1 MLSLP
6 IFLLTLG
13 AVARVTRFITDDYAG
28 RGIRML
34 VDRLF
39 GPESSAAYLVRCPWC
54 LSFWIA
60 LVALGAAYFWQATPA
75 YWLITAL
82 LTISYLVGFVASF
95 DVSGTVDAE
104 EQ

>member
-34 VDRLF
+34 VDRAF
-39 GPESSAAYLVRCPWC
+39 GPESGAAYLIRCPWC
-54 LSFWIA
+54 LSIWITLLA
-60 LVALGAAYFWQATPA
+60 LIAAYFWATTPA
-75 YWLITAL
+75 YWLIAAW
-82 LTISYLVGFVASF
+82 LTIAYVVGFVASF
-95 DVSGTVDAE
+95 DVSGSVDAE
-104 EQ
+104 EK

>member
-6 IFLLTLG
+6 VFLLTLG

-28 RGIRML
+28 RGIRLL
-34 VDRLF
+34 VDRAF
-39 GPESSAAYLVRCPWC
+39 GPESGAAYLVRCPWC
-54 LSFWIA
+54 LSFWVTLAA
-60 LVALGAAYFWQATPA
+60 LIAAYFWQATPA

-82 LTISYLVGFVASF
+82 LTINYLVGFVASF
-95 DVSGTVDAE
+95 DTTGTADAE